1 MSNPQV
7 AHSPRLPGQIPI
19 QSTRKYASTSEDD
32 ASHGYNPRTG
42 RGRGGRGRGGG
53 QPTYQREA
61 MENRRRGGNAEY
73 GGSGARVPP
82 AVHEEVGRPSPRTR
96 RPRDQ
101 DSPRPGSGAK
111 AHDETF
117 EDAPWIKAQKEAARK
132 KAEQARWVNSGSNGT
147 RIYNLYA
154 EPPMDWD
161 DCEGAKKFRSIA
173 KWVLN
178 TEDLPPISH
187 EALEGYKG
195 TSWVDH
201 LVRLFISHR
210 VVHSLQPF
218 SNHYSTI
225 TSYDQGC

>member
-1 MSNPQV
+1 
-7 AHSPRLPGQIPI
+7 
-19 QSTRKYASTSEDD
+19 
-32 ASHGYNPRTG
+32 
-42 RGRGGRGRGGG
+42 
-53 QPTYQREA
+53 

-73 GGSGARVPP
+73 GGSGGRVPQ
-82 AVHEEVGRPSPRTR
+82 AVYDEPTRPSPRTR
-96 RPRDQ
+96 RPRDH
-101 DSPRPGSGAK
+101 DVPRPGSGAK

-117 EDAPWIKAQKEAARK
+117 EDAPWIKAQKEAARR

-195 TSWVDH
+195 MSESVVFHTFHFPNVVLS
-201 LVRLFISHR
+201 LAISQ
-210 VVHSLQPF
+210 LLIPF
-218 SNHYSTI
+218 SNHCRTI
-225 TSYDQGC
+225 TLDEKIR